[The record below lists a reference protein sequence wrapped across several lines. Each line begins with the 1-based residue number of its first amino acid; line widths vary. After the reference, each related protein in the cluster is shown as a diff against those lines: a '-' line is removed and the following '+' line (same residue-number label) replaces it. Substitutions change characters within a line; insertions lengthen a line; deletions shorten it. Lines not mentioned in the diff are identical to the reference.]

1 LWLLLLHQRSQFDP
15 HFGHWFWRCLAKH
28 GSPAPANH
36 EASKKKAKKENL
48 KGVKNHLKELCLVS
62 FLVTSEI
69 TIQNLKTEIPK

>member
-1 LWLLLLHQRSQFDP
+1 LIRISAIGFGVAWRSMVRQPQRTM
-15 HFGHWFWRCLAKH
+15 KH
-28 GSPAPANH
+28 R
-36 EASKKKAKKENL
+36 KKNAKKENL